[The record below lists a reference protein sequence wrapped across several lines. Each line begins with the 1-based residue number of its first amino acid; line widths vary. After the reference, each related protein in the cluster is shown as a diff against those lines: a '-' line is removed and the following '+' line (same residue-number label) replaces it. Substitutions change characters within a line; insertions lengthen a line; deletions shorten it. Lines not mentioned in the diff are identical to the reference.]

1 MVEKIVRYKLN
12 DCETH
17 LAEMR
22 RELAEHRAEF
32 VACPYTRDFEKEWMA
47 EYVRDDIYLVDAGFP

>member
-32 VACPYTRDFEKEWMA
+32 MNSEYILDFEKEWMA
-47 EYVRDDIYLVDAGFP
+47 EYVRDRAAQSRSP